1 MKEESTSDRPAPP
14 YSLGSVGFTRP
25 IFQASSNTSRGK
37 RPSRSQAGATGMMR
51 SLVKRR
57 AVSMRAFCSS
67 VSSKSIM
74 VLLACPLLPSR
85 HVGAGGSGAEDVAQ
99 NDADEQ
105 DTGDEDDV
113 LGGHSK
119 FTPPSF
125 PPRR

>member
-1 MKEESTSDRPAPP
+1 MNEDSTSDRPAPP
-14 YSLGSVGFTRP
+14 YSLGKVGFTRP
-25 IFQASSNTSRGK
+25 IFHASSNTSRGK

-74 VLLACPLLPSR
+74 VSLACPLLPP
-85 HVGAGGSGAEDVAQ
+85 GDLGTGGSGAEDVAQ

-105 DTGDEDDV
+105 DARDE
-113 LGGHSK
+113 
-119 FTPPSF
+119 
-125 PPRR
+125 